1 MGPLTGF
8 KVLEMAAIG
17 PAPFCGMMLADMGA
31 DIIRIDRKGGKL
43 MHDNN
48 PVNRGRRSLA
58 LDLKQPGSAEVV
70 LRLVEQADVLIEG
83 FRPGVMERLGL
94 GPEICLK
101 RKPALI
107 YGRMTGWGQTGP
119 LANAAGHDINYIA
132 LTGVLHSLSVNNYA
146 PVPPLNLVGDY
157 GGGGMLLAMGVLAAL
172 LETSR
177 SGKGQIIDAAMTDG
191 SASLMSLFYGLKA
204 AGAWRGQPGSNL
216 LDGGA
221 HFYGCYTCA
230 DGQFISIGPI
240 EPQFYA
246 ELMQRCGIKDAAF
259 LQQMNTA
266 QWPEL
271 KTRLQ
276 TVFASKTRAQWCELL
291 EGTDVCFAPVLS
303 LEEAPQHPHNKARGT
318 FTEFNGVVQ
327 PSPSPRFSRTPG
339 ALHHPPPDCGQHS
352 VDILNEYGF
361 SEVDVRQLQEA
372 GMI

>member
-1 MGPLTGF
+1 MGPLKGF
-8 KVLEMAAIG
+8 TVLEMAAIG
-17 PAPFCGMMLADMGA
+17 PSPFCGMMLADMGA
-31 DIIRIDRKGGKL
+31 QIIRIDRKGGKL
-43 MHDNN
+43 MHENN

-58 LDLKQPGSAEVV
+58 LDLKQPGAADVV

-107 YGRMTGWGQTGP
+107 YGRMTGWGQSGP
-119 LANAAGHDINYIA
+119 LASAAGHDINYIA
-132 LTGVLHSLSVNNYA
+132 LTGVLHSLATDNKA
-146 PVPPLNLVGDY
+146 PTPPLNLVGDY

-172 LETSR
+172 LESSR
-177 SGKGQIIDAAMTDG
+177 SGQGQVIDAAMTDG

-204 AGAWRGQPGSNL
+204 AGAWRDTPGTNL

-221 HFYGCYTCA
+221 HFYGCYQCS

-246 ELMQRCGIKDAAF
+246 ELLQRCGIEDQAF
-259 LQQMNTA
+259 SQQLKSA
-266 QWPEL
+266 QWPDL
-271 KTRLQ
+271 KTKLQ
-276 TVFASKTRAQWCELL
+276 ALFVNRTRAQWCELL

-303 LEEAPQHPHNKARGT
+303 MGEAPEHPHNKARGT

-327 PSPSPRFSRTPG
+327 PAPAPRFSRTPG
-339 ALHHPPPDCGQHS
+339 QLHTPPPDCGQHS
-352 VDILNEYGF
+352 LDILNEHGF
-361 SEVDVRQLQEA
+361 SADQIELLQKT
-372 GMI
+372 GTI